1 MARNGLTEL
10 DAKSRAVIL
19 LARGTNSDK
28 TGEQVG
34 VSGRTIRRW
43 AEAPDFRAEVE
54 AARRALLDEAVKAL
68 SAAARDAVDV
78 LHQSLADDNA
88 SIRLRAA
95 VALLGALP
103 SISEHVA
110 LEERIAALEAAL
122 TDGRNTA

>member
-10 DAKSRAVIL
+10 DAKAQAVIL